1 MHISSFTDYALRV
14 LIYVAVRAP
23 AQCTIAEIAE
33 RYTISRNHLMKVVQ
47 TLNQR
52 GYLCAQRGK
61 NGGVRLKG
69 PASDINLGQLIRET
83 EQHKPLAECFGRDNQ
98 CLITPACQLKGIL
111 AEAQQAFY
119 QCLDRYT
126 LADLVSA
133 RSQPHLA
140 QLLNLN

>member
-1 MHISSFTDYALRV
+1 MHITSFTDYALRV
-14 LIYVAVRAP
+14 LIYVAVKAP

-33 RYTISRNHLMKVVQ
+33 RYDISRNHLMKVVQ
-47 TLNQR
+47 ALNQR

-61 NGGVRLKG
+61 NGGLRLKG

-83 EQHKPLAECFGRDNQ
+83 EQDKPLVECFGNHNQ

-133 RSQPHLA
+133 RTQPQLT
-140 QLLNLN
+140 QLLNLS